1 MGWQEGQKYERDLDW
16 IKKALTGIAKNIDL
30 VATSQKE
37 VRKDVNSLSQT
48 VNSLGTELTALSNN
62 QTGCCNALT
71 AQLNTLQ
78 ADLTQ
83 VETDVSRL
91 VKYIIPPP
99 AVGFIVTAEIV
110 ANDNPV
116 NPVAFNVT
124 EENQ

>member
-1 MGWQEGQKYERDLDW
+1 MGWQDDQRYYRDLDW
-16 IKKALTGIAKNIDL
+16 IKKALAGMARTLDI

-37 VRKDVNSLSQT
+37 VRKDVKDLSQT
-48 VNSLGTELTALSNN
+48 VTNLGTELTALGNN

-91 VKYIIPPP
+91 VKYFIPPP
-99 AVGFIVTAEIV
+99 AVGFVVTTEIVTNEPT
-110 ANDNPV
+110 D
-116 NPVAFNVT
+116 PVAFDVT